1 MNNKNK
7 LDLTVLLILR
17 LQFPSTKYK
26 SLAKQGHDENSKE
39 KLEKRGER
47 GVRVQSDFS
56 SPLLQVNSPFPKPTK
71 SLKNILNNNIQIW
84 LIKENI
90 YKKKKKSP
98 NITRKVVFFSWI
110 FHAPDLKASE
120 NKLHQVLEFQA
131 KEDSRMSAV
140 QVQQF

>member
-1 MNNKNK
+1 MMK
-7 LDLTVLLILR
+7 TR
-17 LQFPSTKYK
+17 RR
-26 SLAKQGHDENSKE
+26 

-47 GVRVQSDFS
+47 EACMSPIWFLL
-56 SPLLQVNSPFPKPTK
+56 PLLHVNSLFPKPTK

-90 YKKKKKSP
+90 KKKKNP
-98 NITRKVVFFSWI
+98 NITRKVVFLSWI
-110 FHAPDLKASE
+110 FHAPDLKASK